1 MPLSCGDCTIEHI
14 FLVTVF
20 GYHLP
25 ARCVFPLTQTC
36 EFICVQ
42 QPIIK
47 YRSSDFV
54 TCTWHTYME
63 YLTDQFMLCVTDV
76 REGIKLGVVSSLWC
90 QVSKFCEVFLSC
102 DGKLGLQLNSK
113 WLKVRAWL
121 CYWNLNLLCIPN
133 DMRLI
138 YRSQHKKMVLT
149 FLSSLSVSL
158 PVSTAGFHQH
168 SQGDLWEDPGGSVW
182 YQQWGEILCSSCV
195 GFFFL
200 PEPPSLFFVLL
211 FPSPLLPQCGFA
223 AVCVVCHAPSL
234 SKRRGKKPST
244 QLPLTAAKQNS
255 QCSSSPLLY
264 FPHTLSSLLSL
275 RSLPVSVSLS
285 HSLCLSLGI
294 LPAHKFLTSHKV
306 SVIGQENK
314 HSASQSDWK
323 LPIQP
328 NRKFVNQ
335 TLRFI
340 SSS

>member
-1 MPLSCGDCTIEHI
+1 
-14 FLVTVF
+14 
-20 GYHLP
+20 
-25 ARCVFPLTQTC
+25 
-36 EFICVQ
+36 
-42 QPIIK
+42 
-47 YRSSDFV
+47 
-54 TCTWHTYME
+54 
-63 YLTDQFMLCVTDV
+63 MLCVTDV

-195 GFFFL
+195 GFFF
-200 PEPPSLFFVLL
+200 PPWAAFSLLCSSL
-211 FPSPLLPQCGFA
+211 SFPSSSSVWFCSS
-223 AVCVVCHAPSL
+223 VCVVCHAPSL

>member
-1 MPLSCGDCTIEHI
+1 MPLSCGDCTIEHRY
-14 FLVTVF
+14 F
-20 GYHLP
+20 GDRFWLSFA

-42 QPIIK
+42 QPTLK

-195 GFFFL
+195 GFF
-200 PEPPSLFFVLL
+200 PPWAAFSLLCSSL
-211 FPSPLLPQCGFA
+211 SFPSSSSVWFCSSVCGLPC
-223 AVCVVCHAPSL
+223 SL
-234 SKRRGKKPST
+234 SFKKKGEKA
-244 QLPLTAAKQNS
+244 L
-255 QCSSSPLLY
+255 
-264 FPHTLSSLLSL
+264 
-275 RSLPVSVSLS
+275 
-285 HSLCLSLGI
+285 
-294 LPAHKFLTSHKV
+294 
-306 SVIGQENK
+306 
-314 HSASQSDWK
+314 HSASFDCSQAK
-323 LPIQP
+323 LPV
-328 NRKFVNQ
+328 FLLSSALFSTH
-335 TLRFI
+335 TLFT
-340 SSS
+340 S

>member
-1 MPLSCGDCTIEHI
+1 
-14 FLVTVF
+14 
-20 GYHLP
+20 
-25 ARCVFPLTQTC
+25 
-36 EFICVQ
+36 
-42 QPIIK
+42 
-47 YRSSDFV
+47 
-54 TCTWHTYME
+54 
-63 YLTDQFMLCVTDV
+63 MLCVTDV

-195 GFFFL
+195 GFFF
-200 PEPPSLFFVLL
+200 PPWAAFSLLCSSL
-211 FPSPLLPQCGFA
+211 SFPSSSSVWFCSSVCGLPCSLSFKKEGEKSPPLSFLWLQPSKTPSVPPLLCSIFHTHSLHFL
-223 AVCVVCHAPSL
+223 VCAL
-234 SKRRGKKPST
+234 
-244 QLPLTAAKQNS
+244 
-255 QCSSSPLLY
+255 
-264 FPHTLSSLLSL
+264 
-275 RSLPVSVSLS
+275 SLS

>member
-1 MPLSCGDCTIEHI
+1 
-14 FLVTVF
+14 
-20 GYHLP
+20 
-25 ARCVFPLTQTC
+25 
-36 EFICVQ
+36 
-42 QPIIK
+42 
-47 YRSSDFV
+47 
-54 TCTWHTYME
+54 
-63 YLTDQFMLCVTDV
+63 MLCVTDV

-223 AVCVVCHAPSL
+223 AVCVWFAMLPLFQKEGEKSPPLSFLWLQPSKTPSVPPLLCSIFHTHSLHFLVCALSL
-234 SKRRGKKPST
+234 SQSPC
-244 QLPLTAAKQNS
+244 LT
-255 QCSSSPLLY
+255 L
-264 FPHTLSSLLSL
+264 
-275 RSLPVSVSLS
+275 SVSLS
-285 HSLCLSLGI
+285 ASCQLINSSHPTRSQSLGKKTNTQ
-294 LPAHKFLTSHKV
+294 P
-306 SVIGQENK
+306 
-314 HSASQSDWK
+314 ASQTGSCPSSQIESLWTRHWDSYHH
-323 LPIQP
+323 LSERLSV
-328 NRKFVNQ
+328 RKANF
-335 TLRFI
+335 T
-340 SSS
+340 

>member
-1 MPLSCGDCTIEHI
+1 
-14 FLVTVF
+14 
-20 GYHLP
+20 
-25 ARCVFPLTQTC
+25 
-36 EFICVQ
+36 
-42 QPIIK
+42 
-47 YRSSDFV
+47 
-54 TCTWHTYME
+54 
-63 YLTDQFMLCVTDV
+63 MLCVTDV

>member
-1 MPLSCGDCTIEHI
+1 
-14 FLVTVF
+14 
-20 GYHLP
+20 
-25 ARCVFPLTQTC
+25 
-36 EFICVQ
+36 
-42 QPIIK
+42 
-47 YRSSDFV
+47 
-54 TCTWHTYME
+54 
-63 YLTDQFMLCVTDV
+63 MLCVTDV

-223 AVCVVCHAPSL
+223 AVCVWFAM
-234 SKRRGKKPST
+234 
-244 QLPLTAAKQNS
+244 LPLFQKEGEKSPPLSFLWLQPSKTPS
-255 QCSSSPLLY
+255 VPPLLCSI
-264 FPHTLSSLLSL
+264 FHTHSLHFLVCAL
-275 RSLPVSVSLS
+275 SLS